1 MPVLGGG
8 LRAGVNHFTKM
19 LAQQMRPYN
28 VTVNALSPGPT
39 RRRARTTTPTS
50 RTIAIIVT

>member
-1 MPVLGGG
+1 MLGRG

-39 RRRARTTTPTS
+39 RRRARNPYLTS
-50 RTIAIIVT
+50 LITMR